1 MAHVESDNLH
11 EAGEE
16 LVGLIGEPDKP
27 EVERNVEDVD
37 ASLQGLSDNW
47 LNRQKLLDE
56 ALQKATTFQEELMV
70 ISRLFIFLRV
80 SISSFSLPLK
90 NRTVI
95 QNE

>member
-1 MAHVESDNLH
+1 VAHVESDNLH

-37 ASLQGLSDNW
+37 ASLQGLGDSW
-47 LNRQKLLDE
+47 MNRQKLLDE

-70 ISRLFIFLRV
+70 CSLLHFSASSLHFFSFLFG
-80 SISSFSLPLK
+80 
-90 NRTVI
+90 
-95 QNE
+95 

>member
-37 ASLQGLSDNW
+37 ASLQGLGDSW
-47 LNRQKLLDE
+47 MNRQKLLDE

-70 ISRLFIFLRV
+70 CSLLHFSASSLHFFSFLFG
-80 SISSFSLPLK
+80 
-90 NRTVI
+90 
-95 QNE
+95 